1 VNVNTARHKAVP
13 VYDYSLYS

>member
-1 VNVNTARHKAVP
+1 VNVNTARHKVVP